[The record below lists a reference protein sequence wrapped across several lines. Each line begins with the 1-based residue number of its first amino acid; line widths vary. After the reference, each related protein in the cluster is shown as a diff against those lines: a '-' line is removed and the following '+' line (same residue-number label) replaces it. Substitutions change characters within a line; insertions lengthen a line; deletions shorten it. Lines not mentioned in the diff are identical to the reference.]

1 MTRTVMDVKCLLLL
15 LSAVVLI
22 TGRTQ
27 HTGKRFIASLF
38 SVYPNGRDRDVPFVS
53 IGHTHEGSCTLTNS
67 DGNSTDI
74 QLRGNST
81 FTQFSLPYIKE
92 LYLGIFVDNR
102 AIELECTTDVSFYIF
117 LRRHVNVGAFGYPV
131 LPIESLSNRYIV
143 ASVPN
148 NPIVGIAALFDNT
161 TVTFHFKSD
170 FKCTYYVHGTYV
182 GRGSKLTRVL
192 NKRDVFQIAG
202 RILTQLEY
210 CDLGGSIIESSA
222 PVAVFSGSPGV
233 YYQHYF
239 SKTIMSQ
246 VPPVTTWGTQY
257 IVPPPLTSDMLRSR
271 ILAAYNDT
279 TVTIEL
285 PTGVKTINLHETEFY
300 DQITKMGSE
309 AVYIHSTKPI
319 LVRQIFGKAGGIV
332 PPIEDYGTEYLI
344 PDLNTDDKKYQ
355 RHVIIFT
362 SADCTS
368 NIDVDAP
375 WTTQS
380 NTSLRLAFVSFK
392 DSYNFTSIRSNSSA
406 CPFAVRVSGEA
417 YMESVG
423 FFLSRHK
430 FPEEGLIDTVNLTC
444 SPETW
449 QVKVDIQ
456 QLHDAYPNSVS
467 QNIYMSNKFCPG
479 FLDGDVLV
487 FNSSYDDCNTKTTED
502 NTSIKFSNYLIE
514 YETDPQTD
522 IVVGARWRYN
532 LECDLPKRE
541 TAAISFNPVN
551 TNVATV
557 GATDTLSGDG
567 AVITFYSDDAFQNQ
581 MNGNP
586 LKVNLGSRVYVQ
598 VAMKGSA
605 QAKLFVDNC
614 YVSEH
619 IKGDNS
625 TRAALIQDR
634 CAANHFTHILGHV
647 DSFTRFYFDV
657 FDVPHHHDTIYVTCD
672 VSFCPLVDFSPACQS
687 GCNKTMS

>member
-1 MTRTVMDVKCLLLL
+1 MEVKCLLLL
-15 LSAVVLI
+15 LSAVGLT

-38 SVYPNGRDRDVPFVS
+38 SVYPNGPDRDVPFVS
-53 IGHTHEGSCTLTNS
+53 IGHTHEGRCTLTNS
-67 DGNSTDI
+67 DGNRTDI
-74 QLRGNST
+74 QLRGNNT
-81 FTQFSLPYIKE
+81 FTQFSLPDIKE
-92 LYLGIFVDNR
+92 LYLGIFVDKR

-117 LRRHVNVGAFGYPV
+117 LRRHVNVGAFAYPV
-131 LPIESLSNRYIV
+131 LPVESLSNRYII

-148 NPIVGIAALFDNT
+148 NPLVGIAALLDNT
-161 TVTFHFKSD
+161 TVTFHFRRD
-170 FKCTYYVHGTYV
+170 FKCTYYVDRNYV

-192 NKRDVFQIAG
+192 NRRDVFQIAG

-210 CDLGGSIIESSA
+210 CDLGGSVIESSA

-233 YYQHYF
+233 YYEHYI
-239 SKTIMSQ
+239 SKTIMNQ
-246 VPPVTTWGTQY
+246 VPPVTSWGMQF
-257 IVPPPLTSDMLRSR
+257 IVPPPLLSDMLRVR
-271 ILAAYNDT
+271 ILAAYDNT
-279 TVTIEL
+279 TVTREL
-285 PTGVKTINLHETEFY
+285 PTGVKTIDLNETEFY
-300 DQITKMGSE
+300 DEATKIGSE

-319 LVRQIFGKAGGIV
+319 LVRQIFEKAGGIV
-332 PPIEDYGTEYLI
+332 PAMEDYATEYLI
-344 PDLNTDDKKYQ
+344 PDLKTDDKKYP
-355 RHVIIFT
+355 RRVIIFT
-362 SADCTS
+362 RADCMS
-368 NIDVDAP
+368 NIKVDAR

-380 NTSLRLAFVSFK
+380 NTSLKLAFVSFN
-392 DSYNFTSIRSNSSA
+392 DSYNVTSIRSNSSA

-423 FFLSRHK
+423 FFVSRPK

-467 QNIYMSNKFCPG
+467 QNIYMSNRFCPG
-479 FLDGDVLV
+479 FLDGDVIV

-502 NTSIKFSNYLIE
+502 NTSMKFTNYLIE
-514 YETDPQTD
+514 YETDPQTN

-551 TNVATV
+551 TDVTTV
-557 GATDTLSGDG
+557 EITNTLSGNE
-567 AVITFYSDDAFQNQ
+567 AELTFYSDDAFQNQ

-598 VAMKGSA
+598 VSMKGSA

-625 TRAALIQDR
+625 TRAALIRDR

-657 FDVPHHHDTIYVTCD
+657 FDVPRHHDNIYVTCE
-672 VSFCPLVDFSPACQS
+672 VSFCQLVDFSPACQS